1 MIKLAPAW
9 TYDYKEFWET
19 IRNRNI
25 WFIKIRYGAVLML
38 LVIYATAT
46 YIMKLK
52 FSNEQNIVII
62 GLLFFILLY
71 NIVLTYL
78 RKFLSSEPGKFN
90 PLHFSLLQML
100 LDIFALMLL
109 VYFSGSIE
117 TPLYMLFIFHMIIGS
132 LILPKNV
139 IYTIATVVVTVFTII
154 VIGEYNSVIPH
165 HHLVGFFSSEQK
177 ENFNFIVATLGIFIF
192 TIYTTVL
199 ITNRIASRLYKREQE
214 LKETLDKLNEA
225 EKIKQKYMMGIVH
238 EIKTPIVAAQSII
251 DVITRGYYGEIDKK
265 IEERLNRIK
274 LRTDEALTLIN
285 NILRISKLK
294 LFNEIS
300 KEKIEVI
307 KILNDVIKEHKENI
321 NRKNIILKFNN
332 YINGNT
338 LVEADKTLLKLVFSN
353 VLGNA
358 IKYSVANSEIEILIK
373 YNLMN
378 IIIEFNDM
386 GIGIPEKDLK
396 NIFNQFYRA
405 SNISTGKYEGSGLGL
420 TLVKEII
427 ERFNGKIEIKSP
439 SILGNEEFPGTSVK
453 IFLPTIKE
461 GKK

>member
-52 FSNEQNIVII
+52 FSSEQNIVII

-378 IIIEFNDM
+378 IVIEFNDM

-461 GKK
+461 CKK

>member
-1 MIKLAPAW
+1 MIKLAPTW

-19 IRNRNI
+19 IKNRNL
-25 WFIKIRYGAVLML
+25 WFIKIRYGAVFML
-38 LVIYATAT
+38 FVIYATAS
-46 YIMKLK
+46 YVMKLE
-52 FSNEQNIVII
+52 FSRDQNIVII
-62 GLLFFILLY
+62 GLLIFILVY
-71 NIVLTYL
+71 NFVLSYL
-78 RKFLSSEPGKFN
+78 RKFLSSQPEKFN
-90 PLHFSLLQML
+90 PLHFSLLQMI
-100 LDIFALMLL
+100 LDLFALMLL

-139 IYTIATVVVTVFTII
+139 IYTIATVVVTVFTLI

-165 HHLVGFFSSEQK
+165 HHLVGFFNSEQK

-251 DVITRGYYGEIDKK
+251 EVITRGYYGNIEQK
-265 IEERLNRIK
+265 IEEKLNRIK

-294 LFNEIS
+294 LFDEIY
-300 KEKIEVI
+300 KEKIEVL
-307 KILNDVIKEHKENI
+307 KILNNVIEQHKESI
-321 NRKNIILKFNN
+321 KRKNLNLKINN
-332 YINGNT
+332 YIKENT
-338 LVEADKTLLKLVFSN
+338 LVEADKTLLTLVFSN

-358 IKYSVANSEIEILIK
+358 IKYSVANREIEIITK
-373 YNLMN
+373 YNLTN
-378 IIIEFNDM
+378 VVVEFNDM
-386 GIGIPEKDLK
+386 GIGIPEEDLK

-405 SNISTGKYEGSGLGL
+405 SNISVGKYEGSGLGL
-420 TLVKEII
+420 TLVKEIL
-427 ERFNGKIEIKSP
+427 ERFNGTIEIKSP
-439 SILGNEEFPGTSVK
+439 SLLGDEEFPGTSVK
-453 IFLPTIKE
+453 IILPTVSENDK
-461 GKK
+461 

>member
-52 FSNEQNIVII
+52 FSSEQNIVII

-154 VIGEYNSVIPH
+154 VIGEYNSVISH

-265 IEERLNRIK
+265 IVERLNRIK

-405 SNISTGKYEGSGLGL
+405 SNISTGKYEGNGLGL

>member
-78 RKFLSSEPGKFN
+78 RKLLSSEPGKFN

-265 IEERLNRIK
+265 IVERLNRIK

-307 KILNDVIKEHKENI
+307 KILNDVIEKHKENI

-405 SNISTGKYEGSGLGL
+405 SNISTGKYEGNGLGL

-439 SILGNEEFPGTSVK
+439 SILGNEEFSGTSVK

>member
-1 MIKLAPAW
+1 
-9 TYDYKEFWET
+9 
-19 IRNRNI
+19 
-25 WFIKIRYGAVLML
+25 
-38 LVIYATAT
+38 
-46 YIMKLK
+46 
-52 FSNEQNIVII
+52 
-62 GLLFFILLY
+62 
-71 NIVLTYL
+71 
-78 RKFLSSEPGKFN
+78 
-90 PLHFSLLQML
+90 
-100 LDIFALMLL
+100 
-109 VYFSGSIE
+109 
-117 TPLYMLFIFHMIIGS
+117 MLFIFHMIIGS